1 MQSRQEFRSLLQNLT
16 TEIQD
21 VSILWQL
28 GILLVCLGMAW
39 FLQKPLSRY
48 FSGTQ
53 IAEQMPHISSR
64 SAGWLLFPFIAMALV
79 AAGKWGFSYIRPPHL
94 LEIAIPLLFSLAMIR
109 LIIHALRRGL
119 PSQAWLRPWER
130 AISWSIWIWL
140 ALHITGVLPDVLELL
155 DSMALYAGKYR
166 FSVPLLLQGI
176 LAFAI
181 SIVFAL
187 WLGGILE
194 SRIMLA
200 SSVSIN
206 QRIMLSKLVR
216 TLLALLGV
224 LIALQ
229 LVGVDITVLSVFGGA
244 LGVGL
249 GLGLQKIASNYVSG
263 FIILMDRSLHP
274 GDMIM
279 VDNHSGIVT
288 SLTNRYVVLRGL
300 DGVEA
305 IVPNDTFITSTVTK
319 QNHSDSRVRLALTT
333 QISYDSDLETAMSIM
348 LAAAKKQPRILSEP
362 SPQILLKEFADNGIV
377 LELGFWINDPGE
389 GQSALRSDVN
399 MQIWNEFRKHDIRFP
414 FPQREVRIMPPD
426 TPHNM

>member
-1 MQSRQEFRSLLQNLT
+1 MQPRQEFQSLLQNLT
-16 TEIQD
+16 TEMKD

-28 GILLVCLGMAW
+28 GILFVCLGMAW
-39 FLQKPLSRY
+39 FLQKPLSLY
-48 FSGTQ
+48 FRGAQVSDQT
-53 IAEQMPHISSR
+53 PYISSR
-64 SAGWLLFPFIAMALV
+64 SAGWLLFPFLALALV
-79 AAGKWGFSYIRPPHL
+79 AIGEWGFSHIHPAHL

-109 LIIHALRRGL
+109 LIIHALRRGF
-119 PSQAWLRPWER
+119 PSQVWLRPWER
-130 AISWSIWIWL
+130 AISWSIWILL
-140 ALHITGVLPDVLELL
+140 ALHITGVLPDLMVLL
-155 DSMALYAGKYR
+155 DSIALYVGKYR
-166 FSVPLLLQGI
+166 FSVLLLLQGI
-176 LAFAI
+176 FAFAI
-181 SIVFAL
+181 SIICAL
-187 WLGGILE
+187 WLGGMLE

-200 SSVSIN
+200 SSVDIN

-216 TLLALLGV
+216 TLLVLFGV

-274 GDMIM
+274 GDMVM

-305 IVPNDTFITSTVTK
+305 IVPNDTFITSTVIK
-319 QNHSDSRVRLALTT
+319 QNHSDPQVRLALTT
-333 QISYDSDLETAMSIM
+333 QISYDSHLETAMSIM
-348 LAAAKKQPRILSEP
+348 LAAAKKQVRVLAEP
-362 SPQILLKEFADNGIV
+362 APQILLKELADNGIV

-399 MQIWNEFRKHDIRFP
+399 MQIWNEFRKHDIRIP
-414 FPQREVRIMPPD
+414 FPQREVRIIPSG
-426 TPHNM
+426 TPYNM